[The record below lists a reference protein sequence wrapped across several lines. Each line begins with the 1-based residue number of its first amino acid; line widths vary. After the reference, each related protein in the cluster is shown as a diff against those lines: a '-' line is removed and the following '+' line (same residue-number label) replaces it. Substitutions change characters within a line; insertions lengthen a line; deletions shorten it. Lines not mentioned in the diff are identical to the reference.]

1 MNYRIVVS
9 TKQIS
14 KVTKESEHTV
24 FVYFNQ
30 SIKLFRSTFK
40 IINEFS
46 VNSLYKSYK
55 FQIVLKFGSR
65 YRKAVPILL
74 FSICIIQ
81 WII

>member
-30 SIKLFRSTFK
+30 AIKLLRSTFK

-46 VNSLYKSYK
+46 VNSLYKSYT

-65 YRKAVPILL
+65 SRKAVPILL